1 MGSWAKALSSGTGI
15 RLGAVLGIT
24 AIGLLGGVIFA
35 GPVSSSEQEIVAPL
49 PVSDVPQYEHPPQI
63 APDAQAGASFLQH
76 FNKEHDPTRW
86 HKSNLSY
93 PGAHP
98 AWLSRQIHFFDDRV
112 ELELRRMR
120 VGDKTLAGAEYQRRG
135 FYSFG
140 RFEVVMTPAPGSGTV
155 SSLFTHTHA
164 QFGDPHD
171 EIDIE
176 FLGKDLSVLAAN
188 YFTDGASH
196 GTIPIRLPFD
206 ASEEIHLYA
215 FEWEP
220 DAIRWYVNDQ
230 LWHTATAKDQP
241 IPQSPGRIIISL
253 WSGGPGQ
260 FDWHGVPTFED
271 GTRAAFYCVS
281 FQKSG
286 ETSPQ
291 CSDTFDPVAANAAKR
306 AK

>member
-1 MGSWAKALSSGTGI
+1 MSNAVFSHQ
-15 RLGAVLGIT
+15 GAVIALTGV
-24 AIGLLGGVIFA
+24 GVLGGLIFA
-35 GPVSSSEQEIVAPL
+35 GPVFGSESHTDHGASL
-49 PVSDVPQYEHPPQI
+49 PFSEVPQYETPPQI
-63 APDAQAGASFLQH
+63 APDAEAGASFLHH
-76 FNKEHDPTRW
+76 FRDEHDPSRW
-86 HKSNLSY
+86 HKSNLTY

-98 AWLSRQIHFFDDRV
+98 AWLARQIHFLEDRV

-140 RFEVVMTPAPGSGTV
+140 RYEVVMTPAPGSGTV

-188 YFTDGASH
+188 YFTDGAAH
-196 GTIPIRLPFD
+196 DTIPIRLPFD
-206 ASEEIHLYA
+206 ASQQVHLYA

-220 DAIRWYVNDQ
+220 DEIRWFVNDQ
-230 LWHTATAKDQP
+230 LQHTATAKDHP

-253 WSGGPGQ
+253 WSGGPAQ
-260 FDWHGVPTFED
+260 FDWHGRPTFED
-271 GTRAAFYCVS
+271 GTRAAFYCIS
-281 FQKSG
+281 FQKAG
-286 ETSPQ
+286 DASPQ
-291 CSDTFDPVAANAAKR
+291 CSDTFDPVAANAAK
-306 AK
+306 AAN